1 MNQKENIVKFH
12 NNLNKIPF
20 DTLSELEKNLV
31 MAMLVQVKE
40 KGSDV
45 IRYEANEIKRNID
58 KNLTNDEFK
67 NVIEGLKRHFFNMS
81 FEVIKKQGTYI
92 DIHHLFNRFGIQYT
106 DKTNTDIDYIEL
118 QVNPPFLY
126 LVNDLVKDFTTFEL
140 MEFCAVKGKYAK
152 DLYRLLKQYKYT
164 GQAIF
169 KWDEFKIIMNIPK
182 TYQAMN
188 IEQRIL
194 KPAVK
199 ELTRELDLIDK
210 ACNRSAFTTLEYIK
224 IKDEK
229 ARGKPIKLIK
239 FIFTKEAPKQ
249 IPNEKKEQ
257 WRLEHNQNQK
267 QQNQTKEDRARA
279 YANKVELEVPE
290 YMQEQDIPDDE
301 WY

>member
-1 MNQKENIVKFH
+1 MNTNEIVKFH

-20 DTLSELEKNLV
+20 DTLNEIERNLV
-31 MAMLVQVKE
+31 MSMLVQVKE

-45 IRYEANEIKRNID
+45 IKY
-58 KNLTNDEFK
+58 NLTDIRKAIPNNITNEDLK
-67 NVIEGLKRHFFNMS
+67 KVILGLQNHFFNLS
-81 FEVIKKQGTYI
+81 FQVIKDKGTYV
-92 DIHHLFNRFGIQYT
+92 DIHHLFNRFGIKYN
-106 DKTNTDIDYIEL
+106 NTHSNIDYIEL

-126 LVNDLVKDFTTFEL
+126 LVNDLVKDFSTFEL
-140 MEFCAVKGKYAK
+140 EEFCSIKGKYAK
-152 DLYRLLKQYKYT
+152 DLYRLLKQYKMT

-169 KWDEFKIIMNIPK
+169 KWDEFKRLMCIPD
-182 TYQAMN
+182 TYRSIN

-279 YANKVELEVPE
+279 YANRDELEVPE
-290 YMQEQDIPDDE
+290 YMQDIIPDDE